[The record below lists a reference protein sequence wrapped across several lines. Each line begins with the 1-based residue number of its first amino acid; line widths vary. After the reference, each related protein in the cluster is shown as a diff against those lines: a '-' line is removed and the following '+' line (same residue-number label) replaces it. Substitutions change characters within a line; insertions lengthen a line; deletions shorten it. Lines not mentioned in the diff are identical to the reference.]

1 MKITKQYLVKVI
13 KEELEGTLEEDEKQG
28 AAMILKALNKEIA
41 GRAELQKDV
50 KAIAE
55 AISLNEN
62 SPRSYAWHDALET
75 DPERLGKAGA
85 ILGGGIGAM
94 TGTGTAVAATVAT
107 AIASLSSPQIADM
120 IRMLTDRGLMTF
132 GPAGTLAIMGTAAVV
147 IPAIIGA
154 IKGYKKGKSIGV
166 PNS

>member
-13 KEELEGTLEEDEKQG
+13 KEELECTLEEDEKQG

-41 GRAELQKDV
+41 ERPDLQKDV

-62 SPRSYAWHDALET
+62 SPRSIALDNVTT

-85 ILGGGIGAM
+85 IFGGGIGAM
-94 TGTGTAVAATVAT
+94 AGTGTAVAATVAT

-120 IRMLTDRGLMTF
+120 IRMLTGRGLMTF
-132 GPAGTLAIMGTAAVV
+132 GPAGTLAIAGTVAVV

-166 PNS
+166 PSS